1 MEEKDLFD
9 IISQGENEEI
19 EFKEDLG
26 NIQSI
31 ARTLCAFGNS
41 NGGIVLVGVS
51 DDGKINGIKSDFDKI
66 QQKITSIAE
75 NIFPKPSINIQNVE
89 LDEKFIVAVI
99 IQSAYQNSYFTYKG
113 AVYVRIGSTTR
124 RLEGQSQLEFLRRKR
139 ILTFDE
145 GMDHDFSLD
154 NIDPDKVSEYM
165 SRKGH
170 RAYLDTHGMKN
181 FLLNS
186 MLAVN
191 TAGLRIKNAAVLLFG
206 REPTRF
212 FPQAE
217 IKMVR
222 FLGIEPVRI
231 LDHQLIQNDLMNSI
245 EMSISFIL
253 RNIRRSLEIEEGIE
267 RKEVYEYPEKVF
279 REAIVNAVVHRDY
292 FSPDSIQV
300 SIFDDRIEILNPG
313 SLPGSL
319 NRELF
324 GYISVQRNPIIYRF
338 LRNIGYVEGYGTGI
352 PRMRNWM
359 REAGLR
365 DPVFTITNDFFRVTL
380 FNASAKINK
389 NGSSESLRQERIMKA
404 LGGSDGIKSN
414 ELVEII
420 GVSTPTVVKD
430 LNDLINKDLVERIG
444 RYRGATYRLK
454 R

>member
-1 MEEKDLFD
+1 MDEKDLSG
-9 IISQGENEEI
+9 IISQGENEEV

-31 ARTLCAFGNS
+31 ARTICAFGNS
-41 NGGIVLVGVS
+41 NGGVLLVGVK
-51 DDGKINGIKSDFDKI
+51 DDGKISGIKSGFDII
-66 QQKITSIAE
+66 QQKISSIVE
-75 NIFPKPSINIQNVE
+75 NIFPTPNIELQRVE
-89 LDEKFIVAVI
+89 LDEKSIVAVI

-113 AVYVRIGSTTR
+113 AVYVRTGSTTR
-124 RLEGQSQLEFLRRKR
+124 RLEGQSQLEFLRRRR

-145 GMDHDFSLD
+145 GMDHDFSID
-154 NIDPDKVSEYM
+154 DIDPNKVTEYM
-165 SRKGH
+165 SKKGH
-170 RAYLDTHGMKN
+170 RTYLDTHGLKN

-186 MLAVN
+186 ILAVN
-191 TAGLRIKNAAVLLFG
+191 TVGLRIKNAAILLFG
-206 REPTRF
+206 NEPTRF

-222 FLGIEPVRI
+222 FLGTEPVRI
-231 LDHQLIQNDLMNSI
+231 LDHQLIQNDLINTI

-253 RNIRRSLEIEEGIE
+253 RNIRRSLEIEGGIE

-292 FSPDSIQV
+292 FSLDSIQI

-338 LRNIGYVEGYGTGI
+338 LRDIGYVEGYGTGI

-365 DPVFTITNDFFRVTL
+365 DPVFTITSDFFRVTL
-380 FNASAKINK
+380 FNATAKTFK
-389 NGSSESLRQERIMKA
+389 NGSSESLRQESIIRA
-404 LGGSDGIKSN
+404 LDGENGMKSN
-414 ELVEII
+414 ELAEII

-444 RYRGATYRLK
+444 RYKGATYRLK